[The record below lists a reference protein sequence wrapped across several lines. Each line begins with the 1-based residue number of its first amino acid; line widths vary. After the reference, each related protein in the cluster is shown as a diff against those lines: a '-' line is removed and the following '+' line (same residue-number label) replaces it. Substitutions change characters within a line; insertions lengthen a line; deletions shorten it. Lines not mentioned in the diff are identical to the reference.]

1 MVFPNLFCNFAAKPY
16 IMSVKDFAYSEFQE
30 LTYEEFYDVLWEDVS
45 EKIVS
50 TSYLDENED
59 FISNLTFDFYR
70 LYQMNPALT
79 IRVLS
84 RIVEAFLFN
93 LFRLQPMT
101 KNVKE
106 IIDKY
111 S

>member
-1 MVFPNLFCNFAAKPY
+1 
-16 IMSVKDFAYSEFQE
+16 MSVKDFTYSEFQE

-50 TSYLDENED
+50 TAYLDENED
-59 FISNLTFDFYR
+59 FISNLTFDLYR
-70 LYQMNPALT
+70 LYQMHPALT

-84 RIVEAFLFN
+84 RIAEAFLFN
-93 LFRLQPMT
+93 IFRLQPMT
-101 KNVKE
+101 RNIKE
-106 IIDKY
+106 IVDKY